1 MKTNK
6 LEIRP
11 KEKVRNST
19 NTDTSGALQMSRSK
33 KFCKISK
40 KTPALKSLF

>member
-6 LEIRP
+6 LEIQP
-11 KEKVRNST
+11 KEKVRKST

-33 KFCKISK
+33 NFAKLARKHQ
-40 KTPALKSLF
+40 P

>member
-11 KEKVRNST
+11 KERVKKNT

-33 KFCKISK
+33 FFCKISK

>member
-11 KEKVRNST
+11 KERVKK
-19 NTDTSGALQMSRSK
+19 NTDTDASGALQMSRSK
-33 KFCKISK
+33 IFCKISK